1 MEHKILK
8 VGISVG
14 DLNGVSMEII
24 IRTLM
29 EKDLMQLCT
38 PIVYCSTKAA
48 SFHKK
53 AIGANEFNFSITN
66 DATNAKSKHPNL
78 ITVWDEDVALELGK
92 ETELAGTYALKSL
105 EAACADLKSGKIDV
119 LVTAPLN
126 KHNVKTGNTIF
137 TGHTQFL
144 HDYFGAN
151 SHIMLL
157 VGDNMKIATLTEHIP
172 LAKVAS
178 SISTNQIV
186 EKVKLLQKTLKRD
199 FGISKPKIAV
209 LGLNPHNGDG
219 GLIGNEEQQIIIP
232 AIKKLQDEN
241 MLVYGPYS
249 ADGFFGKLQFKQFDA
264 VLCMYHDQGL
274 APFKALEFDTGVNYT
289 AGLDVIRTS
298 PDHGVAYD
306 IAGHGKANTS
316 SFKNAIFLAIDIYRK
331 RHEYDILTS
340 DPLKVTL
347 QRKERA

>member
-1 MEHKILK
+1 MEHKILR

-14 DLNGVSMEII
+14 DLNGVGMEII
-24 IRTLM
+24 IKSLM

-38 PIVYCSTKAA
+38 PIVYCSSKAV

-53 AIGANEFNFSITN
+53 AAGANEFNFSIIN
-66 DATNAKSKHPNL
+66 DIANVKSKHPNL
-78 ITVWDEDVALELGK
+78 LTVWDEEVALELGK
-92 ETELAGTYALKSL
+92 ETEIAGKYALKSL
-105 EAACADLKSGKIDV
+105 EAACADLKAGKIDV

-126 KHNVKTGNTIF
+126 KHNIHVEGKKF

-144 HDYFGAN
+144 HDYFDAQSHLMILVGAN
-151 SHIMLL
+151 MR
-157 VGDNMKIATLTEHIP
+157 VATLTEHIA
-172 LAKVAS
+172 LADVPKAIS
-178 SISTNQIV
+178 SNQIID
-186 EKVKLLQKTLKRD
+186 KVKLLHKTLIRD

-219 GLIGNEEQQIIIP
+219 GLMGDEEQKIILP

-241 MLVYGPYS
+241 MLVYGPYP
-249 ADGFFGKLQFKQFDA
+249 ADGFFGKLQFKSFDA

-274 APFKALEFDTGVNYT
+274 TPFKALEFESGVNYT
-289 AGLDVIRTS
+289 AGLNIVRTS

-306 IAGHGKANTS
+306 IAGHGKAETS
-316 SFKNAIFLAIDIYRK
+316 SFKSAIFLAIDIYRK
-331 RHEYDILTS
+331 RTEYDKLIS
-340 DPLKVTL
+340 NPLKITV